1 MSRRGKSTVFV
12 GNISYD
18 TTEEQL
24 RDTFAQVGTVVTFRL
39 VYDQTT
45 GKPKGYGFCEY
56 SDPETAMSALRNLNG
71 VDVNGRPVRVDIADK
86 SAPPPPSPSPCAA
99 FSGCSA

>member
-71 VDVNGRPVRVDIADK
+71 VDVNGRRLGWA
-86 SAPPPPSPSPCAA
+86 
-99 FSGCSA
+99 G